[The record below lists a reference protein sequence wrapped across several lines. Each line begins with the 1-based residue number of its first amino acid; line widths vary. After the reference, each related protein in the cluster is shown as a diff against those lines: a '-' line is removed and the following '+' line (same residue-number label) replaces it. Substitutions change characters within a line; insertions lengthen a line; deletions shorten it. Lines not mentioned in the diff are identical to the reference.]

1 MASLADFRTVQ
12 AEIRAG
18 RLSFS
23 ALAHDVQAR
32 IEALNPALNAFVH
45 TDAAAVHAQAQ
56 RLQARLDHGESLPL
70 AGMVV
75 GVKDVICTTDFHTTC
90 SSKMLARYTSP
101 FDATAVVRLRE
112 AGALVVGKLNCDEF
126 AMGSSNENSAY
137 GPVQNPAA
145 PGCVPGGSSGGSAAA
160 VAAGLVHLAL
170 GTDTGGSI
178 RQPAAFCGVP
188 GLKPTY
194 GRVSRYG
201 LVAFASSFD
210 VMGPFGQDLDVIAA
224 AMDVMAGHDPA
235 DSTCLDAP
243 APTWSAD
250 TSKDMR
256 GMRIGV
262 PREYFGAG
270 LDPEVQ
276 LSVREALDRLKA
288 LGAVEVPVSLPHT
301 RYGIAAY
308 YILTTAEASSNL
320 SRYDGVRYGHRTE
333 VSALPKDQRSIT
345 HLYTASRTEGFGP
358 EVKRRILLGT
368 FVLSAG
374 YYDAYYGRAQR
385 VRRLVQQDFE
395 QAFAQC
401 DVLLTP
407 ATPTPAFRIGEK
419 VADPLALYLEDVF
432 TVSANLAG
440 IPGLVVPGRPH
451 PDGRP
456 IGVQVLGPLLA
467 EGALLRVGRALA

>member
-1 MASLADFRTVQ
+1 MAARANFRTVQ
-12 AEIRAG
+12 SDLRSG
-18 RLSFS
+18 RLSFY
-23 ALAHDVQAR
+23 ALAQEVQAR
-32 IEALNPALNAFVH
+32 IEALNPGLNAFVH
-45 TDAAAVHAQAQ
+45 TDEAAVTEQAQ
-56 RLQARLDHGESLPL
+56 RLQSRLDAGERLPL

-90 SSKMLARYTSP
+90 SSRMLASYTSP

-112 AGALVVGKLNCDEF
+112 AGALIVGKLNCDEF

-137 GPVQNPAA
+137 GPVHNPAA

-210 VMGPFGQDLDVIAA
+210 VLGPFGQDLDVIAS

-235 DSTCLDAP
+235 DSTCVDAP
-243 APTWSAD
+243 APSWATDSSRD
-250 TSKDMR
+250 VR

-270 LDPEVQ
+270 LDPEVER
-276 LSVREALDRLKA
+276 SVRQALAHLKER
-288 LGAVEVPVSLPHT
+288 GAVEVPVSLPHT

-320 SRYDGVRYGHRTE
+320 SRYDGVRYGHRTDG
-333 VSALPKDQRSIT
+333 SALPKDQRSIT
-345 HLYTASRTEGFGP
+345 NLYTASRTEGFGA

-385 VRRLVQQDFE
+385 VRRLVQQDFAH
-395 QAFAQC
+395 AFAQC

-407 ATPTPAFRIGEK
+407 ATPTPAFRMGEK
-419 VADPLALYLEDVF
+419 VSDPLALYLEDVF

-440 IPGLVVPGRPH
+440 IPGLVVPGSPH

-456 IGVQVLGPLLA
+456 IGVQLLA
-467 EGALLRVGRALA
+467 PPLAEDVLLRVGRALA

>member
-1 MASLADFRTVQ
+1 MAALADFRTVQ
-12 AEIRAG
+12 ADLRAG
-18 RLSFS
+18 RLSFLD
-23 ALAHDVQAR
+23 LATEVQAR
-32 IEALNPALNAFVH
+32 IEAANPALNAFVH
-45 TDAAAVHAQAQ
+45 TDAHSVYAQAHTLQQ
-56 RLQARLDHGESLPL
+56 RLDVGESLPL

-75 GVKDVICTTDFHTTC
+75 GVKDVICTTDFPTTC
-90 SSKMLARYTSP
+90 SSKMLAGYTSP

-112 AGALVVGKLNCDEF
+112 AGALIVGKLNCDEF

-235 DSTCLDAP
+235 DSTCVDAP
-243 APTWSAD
+243 SPDWASD
-250 TSKDMR
+250 TTRDVR

-270 LDPEVQ
+270 LDPEVER
-276 LSVREALDRLKA
+276 SVRAALARLKD

-320 SRYDGVRYGHRTE
+320 SRYDGVRYGHRADLN
-333 VSALPKDQRSIT
+333 ALPKEQRSIS

-374 YYDAYYGRAQR
+374 YYDAYYGTAQR

-401 DVLLTP
+401 DLLLTP
-407 ATPTPAFRIGEK
+407 ATPTPAFRMGEK

-440 IPGLVVPGRPH
+440 IPGLVVPGTPH

-456 IGVQVLGPLLA
+456 VGVQLLGPPLR
-467 EGALLRVGRALA
+467 EEVLLRVGRALA